1 MTEQLTGTGVALVT
15 PFEQDGEIDFSG
27 FKRLLEHVAGNGV
40 DFLVPLGTTGESST
54 LDREERK
61 RVFDLVAEV
70 NDKRLPLV
78 AGIGGNNTA
87 EVVKNLK
94 QFDPEGYAAVLSV
107 SPYYNKPSQEGI
119 FQHFKALAS
128 ESPLP
133 LIIYNIPGRT
143 GSNITAET
151 TLRLAEVPN
160 VIGVK
165 EASGNFEQF
174 MEVIRHMPPGFLFLS
189 GDDAVALPIVALGG
203 HGVISVAGNA
213 FPKETAEMIRHC
225 LAGDFA
231 AARPLHYRLMELIPL
246 LFAEGNPVGI
256 KAFLAETGICGD
268 TVRLPL
274 AMASQ
279 DLREKIR
286 TTLVSLT

>member
-15 PFEQDGEIDFSG
+15 PFEQDGEIDFGG
-27 FKRLLEHVAGNGV
+27 FRRLLEHVAGNGV

-61 RVFDLVAEV
+61 RVFDFVAEA
-70 NDKRLPLV
+70 NEKRLPLV

-87 EVVKNLK
+87 EVLRNLK
-94 QFDPEGYAAVLSV
+94 QFDPEGYTAVLSV

-133 LIIYNIPGRT
+133 IIIYNIPART

-213 FPKETAEMIRHC
+213 FPKETSEMIRHC